1 MSADSRVCEELLA
14 SKSRPTQDRTRPVVV
29 LDHLRAG
36 VLVGLVTYEIAYG
49 SRRETVT
56 HRIPARPL

>member
-1 MSADSRVCEELLA
+1 
-14 SKSRPTQDRTRPVVV
+14 
-29 LDHLRAG
+29 
-36 VLVGLVTYEIAYG
+36 LVGLVTYEIAYG